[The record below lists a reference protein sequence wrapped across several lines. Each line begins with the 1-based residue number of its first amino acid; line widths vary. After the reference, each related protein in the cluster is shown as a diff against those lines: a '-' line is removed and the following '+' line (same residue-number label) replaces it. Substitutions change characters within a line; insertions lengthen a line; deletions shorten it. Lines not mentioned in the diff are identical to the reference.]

1 MGSEKWKQWLSGLRT
16 GEKLPKKNQLL
27 LILLAGILLLVIVF
41 PVPEQSGNSPDQ
53 QTEDTEPAL
62 SSDIRDNGDYEKYLE
77 EKTARVLED
86 VEGVGEVTVMIT
98 LKSDGQKIIE
108 KDQSS
113 SSQSTD
119 EEDSSGGTR
128 SVKDQSSD
136 KTSIYEQTADGS
148 STPYVSK
155 ELAPEVE
162 GVVVIADGGDNAVV
176 AQNITEAVQALFG
189 VEAHKIKIMK
199 TGLIHRR
206 RIIRVKRLFKKNQII
221 IATLAVMIAVAGY
234 LNYSGKL
241 FGESADSSAEANA
254 DLANQDLLDISQED
268 IETGTEGHRK
278 Q

>member
-1 MGSEKWKQWLSGLRT
+1 MGNEKWKDWISGLRA
-16 GEKLPKKNQLL
+16 GEKLPKKNQLV
-27 LILLAGILLLVIVF
+27 LILLAGVLLIVIVF
-41 PVPEQSGNSPDQ
+41 PVPDPSESTDRQSEGIQETMTAGS
-53 QTEDTEPAL
+53 
-62 SSDIRDNGDYEKYLE
+62 RDNGDYEQYLE

-86 VEGVGEVTVMIT
+86 VEGVGKVTVMIT

-113 SSQSTD
+113 SSQTTE

-128 SVKDQSSD
+128 SVEDQSSD
-136 KTSIYEQTADGS
+136 KTSIYEQAADGT

-199 TGLIHRR
+199 R
-206 RIIRVKRLFKKNQII
+206 
-221 IATLAVMIAVAGY
+221 A
-234 LNYSGKL
+234 
-241 FGESADSSAEANA
+241 
-254 DLANQDLLDISQED
+254 
-268 IETGTEGHRK
+268 
-278 Q
+278 

>member
-1 MGSEKWKQWLSGLRT
+1 M
-16 GEKLPKKNQLL
+16 
-27 LILLAGILLLVIVF
+27 
-41 PVPEQSGNSPDQ
+41 
-53 QTEDTEPAL
+53 
-62 SSDIRDNGDYEKYLE
+62 
-77 EKTARVLED
+77 
-86 VEGVGEVTVMIT
+86 EGVGEVTVMIT

-128 SVKDQSSD
+128 SVEDQSSD

-199 TGLIHRR
+199 R
-206 RIIRVKRLFKKNQII
+206 
-221 IATLAVMIAVAGY
+221 A
-234 LNYSGKL
+234 
-241 FGESADSSAEANA
+241 
-254 DLANQDLLDISQED
+254 
-268 IETGTEGHRK
+268 
-278 Q
+278 

>member
-1 MGSEKWKQWLSGLRT
+1 MVSEKWKQWLSGLRT

-41 PVPEQSGNSPDQ
+41 PVPEQSGSSPDQ
-53 QTEDTEPAL
+53 KTEDTEQVL
-62 SSDIRDNGDYEKYLE
+62 SSDIRDNGEYEKYLE

-119 EEDSSGGTR
+119 EEDSGGGTR
-128 SVKDQSSD
+128 SVEDQSSD
-136 KTSIYEQTADGS
+136 KTSIYEQAADGT

-199 TGLIHRR
+199 R
-206 RIIRVKRLFKKNQII
+206 
-221 IATLAVMIAVAGY
+221 A
-234 LNYSGKL
+234 
-241 FGESADSSAEANA
+241 
-254 DLANQDLLDISQED
+254 
-268 IETGTEGHRK
+268 
-278 Q
+278 

>member
-1 MGSEKWKQWLSGLRT
+1 MGNEKWKKWIAGLRT

-27 LILLAGILLLVIVF
+27 LILLTGILLLVIAF
-41 PVPEQSGNSPDQ
+41 PVPDSSESTDQ
-53 QTEDTEPAL
+53 QSENVRETMTAGGRDT
-62 SSDIRDNGDYEKYLE
+62 GDYEKYLE

-113 SSQSTD
+113 SSQTTE

-128 SVKDQSSD
+128 SVEDQSSD
-136 KTSIYEQTADGS
+136 KTSIYEQTADGA

-199 TGLIHRR
+199 R
-206 RIIRVKRLFKKNQII
+206 
-221 IATLAVMIAVAGY
+221 A
-234 LNYSGKL
+234 
-241 FGESADSSAEANA
+241 
-254 DLANQDLLDISQED
+254 
-268 IETGTEGHRK
+268 
-278 Q
+278 

>member
-1 MGSEKWKQWLSGLRT
+1 MGNEKWKDWISGLRA
-16 GEKLPKKNQLL
+16 GEKLPKKNQLV
-27 LILLAGILLLVIVF
+27 LILLAGVLLIVIVF
-41 PVPEQSGNSPDQ
+41 PVPDPSESTDRQS
-53 QTEDTEPAL
+53 EDIQETMTAGG
-62 SSDIRDNGDYEKYLE
+62 RDNGDYEQYLE

-86 VEGVGEVTVMIT
+86 VEGVGKVTVMIT

-113 SSQSTD
+113 SSQTTE

-128 SVKDQSSD
+128 SVEDQSSD

-162 GVVVIADGGDNAVV
+162 GVVVIAEGGDNAVV

-199 TGLIHRR
+199 R
-206 RIIRVKRLFKKNQII
+206 
-221 IATLAVMIAVAGY
+221 A
-234 LNYSGKL
+234 
-241 FGESADSSAEANA
+241 
-254 DLANQDLLDISQED
+254 
-268 IETGTEGHRK
+268 
-278 Q
+278 